1 MESSFD
7 SAINDHLELRRRN
20 AALEAR
26 LPLDRYRS
34 EETSN
39 HSLFR
44 PEAEAR
50 LEETQEFVPDWPVPG
65 ERDVAVGAWLV
76 REPPSFNWGN

>member
-1 MESSFD
+1 MTSFSD
-7 SAINDHLELRRRN
+7 AINHHLELRRRN
-20 AALEAR
+20 ASLEPQ

-34 EETSN
+34 QETSN

-50 LEETQEFVPDWPVPG
+50 LEDTQEFVPDWPTLG
-65 ERDVAVGAWLV
+65 ERDAVDTWLV
-76 REPPSFNWGN
+76 REAPAFDWGD

>member
-1 MESSFD
+1 MSSFSD
-7 SAINDHLELRRRN
+7 AINDHLELRRRN
-20 AALEAR
+20 AELEPQ

-34 EETSN
+34 AETSN

-50 LEETQEFVPDWPVPG
+50 LEETQEFVPDWPTLG
-65 ERDVAVGAWLV
+65 ERDALDGWLV
-76 REPPSFNWGN
+76 REAPSFDWGD